1 MRRAR
6 KTDVCY
12 GLSVPDRLRLILRAL
27 RECSEPDSFAS
38 VAKQY
43 RTETKHALDRE
54 DYERAIKREG

>member
-1 MRRAR
+1 
-6 KTDVCY
+6 VCY

-43 RTETKHALDRE
+43 RTETKHALDR
-54 DYERAIKREG
+54 DAYETAMKKEKK